1 MPSEDQPTQ
10 PHERKFGSQFYQ
22 KPDYF
27 PEDYTE
33 WTAHPE
39 KAITQATMVAS
50 LAHTIISAADAVHE
64 VLPEESARRRFPTP
78 DELVTSQGAEAVHH
92 SVAAINILGN
102 QHVEGAN
109 SPEEHARR
117 IDEIKAAR
125 DLGLQ
130 GAAQWWAG
138 NITGEGGGGHAPR
151 EDLSGVELETGWTE
165 ITPDLNINDPNAE
178 FDPYLSYPDT
188 DYEGARRFHRLHG
201 PPGDPTDP
209 NLFIAGMLEPMSSM
223 PLNPEDFED
232 N

>member
-22 KPDYF
+22 KPDNF
-27 PEDYTE
+27 PEDHTE

-39 KAITQATMVAS
+39 KTITQATMMAS
-50 LAHTIISAADAVHE
+50 LAHAVISASAAAHE
-64 VLPEESARRRFPTP
+64 VLPEESARRRFPAP
-78 DELVTSQGAEAVHH
+78 DVLGTSRGAAVVNQ
-92 SVAAINILGN
+92 STTAINILGN
-102 QHVEGAN
+102 QHVVGAN
-109 SPEEHARR
+109 SPEERARR
-117 IDEIKAAR
+117 IDEANAAR

-138 NITGEGGGGHAPR
+138 NITGGGGGGHAPR
-151 EDLSGVELETGWTE
+151 EDLGGVELETGWTE
-165 ITPDLNINDPNAE
+165 ITPDPNINDPNAE

-188 DYEGARRFHRLHG
+188 DIAGAGRFHRLHG
-201 PPGDPTDP
+201 LPGDPTDP
-209 NLFIAGMLEPMSSM
+209 ELFIASMLEPMSSM